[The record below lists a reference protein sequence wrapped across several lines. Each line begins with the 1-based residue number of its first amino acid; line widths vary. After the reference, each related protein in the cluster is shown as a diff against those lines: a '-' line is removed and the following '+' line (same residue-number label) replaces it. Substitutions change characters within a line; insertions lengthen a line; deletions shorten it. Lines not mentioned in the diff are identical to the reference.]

1 MTYSWKNDLEN
12 SQISQNQ
19 MENIWEI
26 ILIFL
31 ESIKKFLINST
42 IH

>member
-12 SQISQNQ
+12 SQIPQNQ

-26 ILIFL
+26 ILIF
-31 ESIKKFLINST
+31 
-42 IH
+42 